1 MAPPVIS
8 TSALVGRDAELATAR
23 RLLDASRI
31 GEGGLLVVTGEAGI
45 GKSRLLA
52 EVAALGRSSGCT
64 VLIGR
69 AVPGGGTYRAVAG
82 AVAGHLRDTQLDE
95 SAELRPFRAALGR
108 LVPGW
113 AGSSTGTESGR
124 GIGAG
129 GDGGP
134 DPVVVLGEGLL
145 RLLVATSRSA
155 GCLLLL
161 EDLHWADADTVAL
174 VAYLA
179 GAARSSPVLLV
190 VSVRDDQPVPRPGGA
205 VADDLA
211 GLAGVTTLRL
221 GRLDDH
227 AVALLAAAC
236 MGGDPVPADVL
247 EVLLAK
253 AEGLP
258 VLVEELLAGLLEPD
272 RGSAPVPVPPTLAGL
287 VARRMASLDESARQV
302 LQAAAVFGTEPDW
315 TLLAVVS
322 GQDEP
327 VVLRALRSATS
338 AGLLVAH
345 GARLRW
351 RHALT
356 RDAVLATLLPPEQA
370 VLARRAAAEVSAR
383 GGPHDDALAAEL
395 LALAGDPAGSAA
407 VLLGLARRDMDR
419 GALRSA
425 TDLIARAAATGALPT
440 RVAID
445 QVHLLTLLGRGSEAL
460 DTGPAALLDVT
471 GDEHAE
477 LCLQL
482 ARAAVSCSRWEEARR
497 YVERAGR
504 PADPRSAV
512 LSAEAA
518 YGAGDPERAAA
529 LARTG
534 AELAE
539 QAGRPEA
546 LCAALVID
554 GRCASRGDLPH
565 AAAAFGRAAQC
576 AAEHGLAP
584 WRIEALCGMGL
595 LELHEQDVPVLLAEA
610 RELALDAGLLGVA
623 LSIEVILAERVLT
636 TNGPHAAKPMA
647 RRIAE
652 EAGRL
657 GLSGLQALGEVS
669 FAAGRAAAGDLAGM
683 DALLGAATTRAHA
696 SVEVTAL
703 AAAAR
708 ALPHLL
714 AHDLRRADALLDRG
728 MSVLREHASA
738 APLAYWGLWALLR
751 MVAGCDGQPAEFLR
765 TAPVKVAISNRAAL
779 SYADAVA
786 AGRSGRGDLAVD
798 LLHTGDEILAGQH
811 WWRRLLRLLV
821 LEAAVA
827 DGWGDPVPALRADLT
842 AFERDGEHLLARTC
856 RDLLRQAGAPT
867 RRGRGSTPVPP
878 ALRALGITSREMDV
892 LGLVTDGL
900 SNAEIGRRLFVSPR
914 TVETHVANLLA
925 KTGATDRA
933 GLRAVMQRT
942 P

>member
-1 MAPPVIS
+1 MRAP
-8 TSALVGRDAELATAR
+8 ALVGRDAELATAR
-23 RLLDASRI
+23 RLIDASMV
-31 GEGGLLVVTGEAGI
+31 GEGGLLLITGEAGI

-52 EVAALGRSSGCT
+52 EVAALARSSGCT
-64 VLIGR
+64 VLAGR
-69 AVPGGGTYRAVAG
+69 AVPGGGTYRAIAE

-113 AGSSTGTESGR
+113 AGSSTGAESGS
-124 GIGAG
+124 GTGAS

-145 RLLVATSRSA
+145 RLLVAAGRSA

-179 GAARSSPVLLV
+179 GAARSSSILLA
-190 VSVRDDQPVPRPGGA
+190 VSVRDDQLVPRPGVA
-205 VADDLA
+205 VVDDLA

-227 AVALLAAAC
+227 TAAVLAAGC
-236 MGGDPVPADVL
+236 VGGDPLPADVL

-258 VLVEELLAGLLEPD
+258 VLVEELLAGLLEPG
-272 RGSAPVPVPPTLAGL
+272 RGPAPVRIPPTLAGL
-287 VARRMASLDESARQV
+287 VARRMASLDEPARLVMQT
-302 LQAAAVFGTEPDW
+302 AAVLGTEPDW
-315 TLLAVVS
+315 TLLAAVT

-327 VVLRALRSATS
+327 AVLCALRAATD
-338 AGLLVAH
+338 AGLLVAD
-345 GARLRW
+345 GVRLRW

-356 RDAVLATLLPPEQA
+356 RDAVVATLLPPEQA
-370 VLARRAAAEVSAR
+370 VLARRAAAEVSVR

-395 LALAGDPAGSAA
+395 LAMAGDPAGSAA
-407 VLLGLARRDMDR
+407 VLLRLARRDMDR

-425 TDLIARAAATGALPT
+425 ADLITRAAATGALPT
-440 RVAID
+440 QVAID
-445 QVHLLTLLGRGSEAL
+445 RVHLLTLLGRGAEAL
-460 DTGPAALLDVT
+460 ETGGAALPDVT
-471 GDEHAE
+471 GDQHAE

-482 ARAAVSCSRWEEARR
+482 ARAAVSCGRWEEVQR
-497 YVERAGR
+497 YVDRAGR
-504 PADPRSAV
+504 PADPRSPV
-512 LSAEAA
+512 LAAEAA
-518 YGAGDPERAAA
+518 YGAGHPDRAAA
-529 LARTG
+529 LAQMG
-534 AELAE
+534 AEVAE
-539 QAGRPEA
+539 RVGRPEA
-546 LCAALVID
+546 LCAALLID
-554 GRCASRGDLPH
+554 GRCAFRGDLER

-584 WRIEALCGMGL
+584 WRIEALLNLGL
-595 LELHEQDVPVLLAEA
+595 VELHEHDVPVLLAEA

-623 LSIEVILAERVLT
+623 LSIEVILAERMLT
-636 TNGPHAAKPMA
+636 TCGPHAAEPMA
-647 RRIAE
+647 RRVAE

-657 GLSGLQALGEVS
+657 ELSGLQALAEAS
-669 FAAGRAAAGDLAGM
+669 AAAGLGAAGNADGM
-683 DALLGAATTRAHA
+683 DALLGAATARTHA
-696 SVEVTAL
+696 AVEVTAL

-714 AHDLRRADALLDRG
+714 AHDLRRADELLDGG
-728 MSVLREHASA
+728 MTVLCGHASA

-751 MVAGCDGQPAEFLR
+751 MVAGCDGQAAEFLR
-765 TAPVKVAISNRAAL
+765 TSPVKLAASNRAAL
-779 SYADAVA
+779 AYTDAVA
-786 AGRSGRGDLAVD
+786 AGRAGRGDVAAELLA
-798 LLHTGDEILAGQH
+798 TADELLAGQH

-821 LEAAVA
+821 LETAVA

-878 ALRALGITSREMDV
+878 ALRALGVTSREMDV
-892 LGLVTDGL
+892 LGLVADGL

-914 TVETHVANLLA
+914 TVETHVASLLA
-925 KTGATDRA
+925 KIGATDRT
-933 GLRAVMQRT
+933 GLRAVAQQT